1 MSDPKTPIDLVE
13 SIQDF
18 IAAGQ
23 NGELAGDQ
31 WAEFVQ
37 LLQENDDACRLYVK
51 YMDMSMLL
59 PSVLASLPDDEAPA
73 FDLIDDE
80 PTTDESYRMFG
91 FLGNIYHGSI
101 GFLSQDVPF
110 SLLIGALITGL
121 GLLAGSLV
129 SVTHHT
135 SVASKP
141 SPSVVRPNFAEKN
154 DSIGRITSMVDVQWA
169 DVQTATV
176 HGANVFAGRKYAL
189 ASGLM
194 EITYQSGAK
203 VVLQGPCTYE
213 AQTGNG
219 GFLSL
224 GKLTAQLEE
233 RGEGREEGPGVR
245 GQGSGTANQELEI
258 RNQKSQASNTQPALT
273 LTLSQRERGPDTNPQ
288 SKNAKSQI
296 AKSQISNPQSLIP
309 NSLSSPAP
317 RPQPLAPMF
326 AVRTPT
332 AVVTD
337 LGTEFGV
344 EVSKS
349 GHTTSHVFRGSV
361 EVQPIHDKKPCG
373 KKIVLIA
380 DQSLQI
386 AVDSDNAEP
395 TSRRIK
401 IDPAIFVRVDRLS
414 ELADEKKLKPF
425 RRWETFS
432 RTLRSD
438 PSLLAYYDF
447 QRNDDAPDVLP
458 NVADNA
464 NHAFDGKITDA
475 PWAIGRMYN
484 KQALA
489 FDGVKSYVAI
499 NLPRQSADL
508 TLTAWINIDALGNAS
523 NNLLGS
529 DGQSPPGGVRWYF
542 DGGDRHSF
550 FNVFGARGPWRF
562 TPEFPFSQFHRWTH
576 LAVVFDH
583 KAMRVRFHKNGR
595 LIDEYVPQGIAPIRI
610 GPARIGHWN
619 GKERSEA
626 SGDVGFFGRI
636 DELAIFG
643 RPLSSQE
650 IQAMFDA
657 EKPLAQSDFAETST
671 KLSRKKK

>member
-1 MSDPKTPIDLVE
+1 MSDPKTPIDLIG

-73 FDLIDDE
+73 YDLIDDE
-80 PTTDESYRMFG
+80 STTDESYRMFG

-141 SPSVVRPNFAEKN
+141 SPSAVRPNFAEKN

-233 RGEGREEGPGVR
+233 KGGKVASGQWLVASKEGPGVG
-245 GQGSGTANQELEI
+245 GQGAGKVAGGQWPVASGT
-258 RNQKSQASNTQPALT
+258 
-273 LTLSQRERGPDTNPQ
+273 NP
-288 SKNAKSQI
+288 KSQI

-309 NSLSSPAP
+309 NPSLSTIHYS
-317 RPQPLAPMF
+317 QF
-326 AVRTPT
+326 TIKTPT

-447 QRNDDAPDVLP
+447 QRNDDAPDILP

-464 NHAFDGKITDA
+464 DHAFDGKITDA

-508 TLTAWINIDALGNAS
+508 TLTAWINIDALGNPS

-529 DGQSPPGGVRWYF
+529 DGQSPGGIRWYF

-626 SGDVGFFGRI
+626 SGDVGFCGRI
-636 DELAIFG
+636 DELAIFS

-657 EKPLAQSDFAETST
+657 EKPLAQSDFTETST
-671 KLSRKKK
+671 KLSNKKK